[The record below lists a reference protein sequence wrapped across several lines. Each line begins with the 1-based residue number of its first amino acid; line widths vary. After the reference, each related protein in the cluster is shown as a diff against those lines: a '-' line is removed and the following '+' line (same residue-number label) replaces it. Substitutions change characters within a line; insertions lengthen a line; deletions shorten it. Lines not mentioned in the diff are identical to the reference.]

1 MLLAKFTGGRLVR
14 IISERRCGTKSVFF
28 VWDRPFGFFSKGRQ
42 PGGAIVKIIPNKV
55 HYFFYFCVRKNSG
68 LHKRSQAFVGSFL
81 K

>member
-1 MLLAKFTGGRLVR
+1 MLLAKFTGGRLSGSFRTAVAA
-14 IISERRCGTKSVFF
+14 KKVFF
-28 VWDRPFGFFSKGRQ
+28 VWNRPCGFFSKCRQ
-42 PGGAIVKIIPNKV
+42 SGSAIVKIIPNKV

>member
-1 MLLAKFTGGRLVR
+1 MSNSKFTGGRLGR
-14 IISERRCGTKSVFF
+14 IISDRRCGTKSVFL
-28 VWDRPFGFFSKGRQ
+28 FGTDLSAFFQLGRQ